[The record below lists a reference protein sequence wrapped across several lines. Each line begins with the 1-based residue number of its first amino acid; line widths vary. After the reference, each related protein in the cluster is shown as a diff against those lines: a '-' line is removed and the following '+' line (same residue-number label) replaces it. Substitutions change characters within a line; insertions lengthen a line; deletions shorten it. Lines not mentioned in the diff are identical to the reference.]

1 MSAAGPPVDQARV
14 RQIKIKTGI
23 LKRAGADQKVNLKEK
38 ANQEKRIET
47 YKADPSRDEYDVKK
61 QVEVLDEILMMIPL
75 DQEKLLAARKD
86 LETLLDTEK
95 DLAETAEFKAAVQ
108 MLADVPEEPP
118 AAAV

>member
-1 MSAAGPPVDQARV
+1 MH
-14 RQIKIKTGI
+14 
-23 LKRAGADQKVNLKEK
+23 RANLLL
-38 ANQEKRIET
+38 
-47 YKADPSRDEYDVKK
+47 

-95 DLAETAEFKAAVQ
+95 DLAETAEFKAAIQ